1 MAEPT
6 LHWRELLLDERAEGR
21 RVDVY
26 LSLRFEGY
34 SRAAMARFVS
44 KGAVLSVGRTLKP
57 SSLLRAGER
66 LRLLIPG
73 IAPDAP
79 PPALPPIVYE
89 DDRFIAFDKPAG
101 MLVHPAGQQ
110 FVYALI
116 GLARRARPIP
126 SLDLVHR
133 LDRETSGVVLL
144 AKDVEANAFVK
155 EAIKHHRVTKTY
167 QAIVRGIVPWEST
180 LVDAPI
186 GSAPNSIVRVR
197 RGVVPHGLV
206 SKTEVK
212 VLRRMVAHTLV
223 ECRPISGRTHQI
235 RLHMEHAGFPILGDK
250 LYGQHD
256 EIFLEWLREGGTS
269 VVREAIGFPRHALHA
284 ASLVFPHPRGSTV
297 RIHAPL
303 APDMQAIVDGALPE
317 WT

>member
-1 MAEPT
+1 MAE

-26 LSLRFEGY
+26 LSLRFEGF

-44 KGAVLSVGRTLKP
+44 EGAVLSVGRTLKP
-57 SSLLRAGER
+57 SSLLRTGER
-66 LRLLIPG
+66 LRILIPG
-73 IAPDAP
+73 IAPESAP
-79 PPALPPIVYE
+79 PELPPIVYE
-89 DDRFIAFDKPAG
+89 DDRLIAFDKPAG
-101 MLVHPAGQQ
+101 MLVHPAGQK

-144 AKDVEANAFVK
+144 AKDVEANAHVK
-155 EAIKHHRVTKTY
+155 NAIRHHQVSKTY
-167 QAIVRGIVPWEST
+167 QAIVRGVVPWEST

-186 GSAPNSIVRVR
+186 GSSPSSIVRVR
-197 RGVVPHGLV
+197 RAVVPHGLP
-206 SKTEVK
+206 SKTEVR
-212 VLRRMVAHTLV
+212 VLQRMAAHTLV

-235 RLHMEHAGFPILGDK
+235 RLHLEYTGFPILGDK
-250 LYGQHD
+250 LYGQPD
-256 EIFLEWLREGGTS
+256 DVFLEWLREGATER
-269 VVREAIGFPRHALHA
+269 VKEAIGFPRHALHA
-284 ASLVFPHPRGSTV
+284 ASLVFPHPRGSPL

-303 APDMQAIVDGALPE
+303 AGDMRAIVEGAAAA
-317 WT
+317 WV